1 MKSWDLVRSCG
12 ACVWMQRRGWLAA
25 ELGALQCLAGRRRL
39 RRGGQRGGRG
49 PGEGGV
55 AEVKE
60 EGAPVGG
67 LELLGSDAVE

>member
-1 MKSWDLVRSCG
+1 MGRS
-12 ACVWMQRRGWLAA
+12 
-25 ELGALQCLAGRRRL
+25 AGRRRL

>member
-1 MKSWDLVRSCG
+1 
-12 ACVWMQRRGWLAA
+12 MQKRGWLAT
-25 ELGALQCLAGRRRL
+25 EPGALQCLAGRRRL

-60 EGAPVGG
+60 EGTPVGG
-67 LELLGSDAVE
+67 LELLCSDAVECSTLRIRTCL